1 MWALALAAASAPA
14 SREASRAWVYDGAM
28 TSRAALPF
36 SPWWLALGSLWCLAL
51 FAGCPDHPRGP
62 EIGRLPSVTS
72 EDPAAESELRQAR
85 ELTES
90 GDIDGGEAR
99 YRAFLAKHPDDPLAP
114 IARLSLGRIL
124 LKREQYQAAHALFGE
139 VALHPDATVAE
150 QGRFYGGV
158 TSHALGRDREAIA
171 VLRPMVGRTI
181 HPPDTAL
188 LLRTLASAMIATGDY
203 AGAITILDRLVAED
217 VPEDERKNA
226 RAQIADLARNK
237 ARPEEVTALY
247 RDLSSDGPAWP
258 SVLRRA
264 VRDADAA
271 GNAERVRQLLE
282 EMRDHDLEIDDEL
295 ALIAT
300 RAERPTEAN
309 SQVIGAVLSL
319 SGRARHVGDLAL
331 RGLMLAAD
339 LPPKGPLPPDAPQLV
354 FRDDGGDPVRA
365 VAAVEELV
373 SVHRAVAII
382 GPLDARAAEAAAAR
396 AQELGVPLITLAPA
410 ARLDPTR
417 GFVFRMFAT
426 PRAEIAAL
434 VSHARARGAMRFA
447 TLAPSGP
454 FGDALVAAH
463 EQEVTRVGGHTV
475 PALRYAAESTSFGP
489 QAAALGK
496 LEFDALLVLDRSST
510 LALIAPA
517 LAAAGLWSGAA
528 PTGGGRAF
536 LLLAPGIAY
545 DATLV
550 RSVGRY
556 LQGALFSVPFG
567 ADLAEGAG
575 RAFADRFHSQFGE
588 APDAFAAFAY
598 DAYRLARTSIDA
610 GARSRGDLAQA
621 LLRAR
626 SEVLAGPGL
635 GFGLD
640 REPVRATRL
649 WRLDG
654 DRFVA
659 ADPAP

>member
-1 MWALALAAASAPA
+1 MWTVALATGAAFAPW
-14 SREASRAWVYDGAM
+14 EAPRAWVYDGAM

-36 SPWWLALGSLWCLAL
+36 SPRWLSLAALWCLAL

-62 EIGRLPSVTS
+62 EIGRLPSLTS
-72 EDPAAESELRQAR
+72 TDPAAESELRQAR

-90 GDIDGGEAR
+90 GDLDGGEAR
-99 YRAFLAKHPDDPLAP
+99 YRAFLAKRADDPLAP
-114 IARLSLGRIL
+114 VARLSLGRIL
-124 LKREQYQAAHALFGE
+124 LKRGQFQAAHALFGE
-139 VALHPDATVAE
+139 VALHPDAAVAE

-171 VLRPMVGRTI
+171 VLAPMVGRTVD
-181 HPPDTAL
+181 PPDTAL
-188 LLRTLASAMIATGDY
+188 LLRTLASAMIATGAY
-203 AGAITILDRLVAED
+203 AGAITTLDRLIGEE
-217 VPEDERKNA
+217 VPEDDRKSA

-237 ARPEEVTALY
+237 ARPEEITALY
-247 RDLSSDGPAWP
+247 RDLSADGAAWP
-258 SVLRRA
+258 YVLRRA

-271 GNAERVRQLLE
+271 GNAELVRQLLE
-282 EMRDHDLEIDDEL
+282 EMRDHDLEVDDEL

-300 RAERPTEAN
+300 RAERPSEAN
-309 SQVIGAVLSL
+309 PQVIGAVLSL

-339 LPPKGPLPPDAPQLV
+339 LPPRGPLPPDAPQLV
-354 FRDDGGDPVRA
+354 FRDDGGDPQRA
-365 VAAVEELV
+365 VAAIEELV

-382 GPLDARAAEAAAAR
+382 GPLDARSAEAATAR

-417 GFVFRMFAT
+417 NLVFRMFAT
-426 PRAEIAAL
+426 PQSEVAAL
-434 VSHARARGAMRFA
+434 VRQARARGAQRFA
-447 TLAPSGP
+447 SLAPTGP
-454 FGDALVAAH
+454 FGDALIAAY
-463 EQEVTRVGGHTV
+463 EQEVTRAGGQPA
-475 PALRYAAESTSFGP
+475 PALRYPAEATSFGA
-489 QAAALGK
+489 QATALSK
-496 LEFDALLVLDRSST
+496 LEFDALLVPDRSST

-517 LAAAGLWSGAA
+517 LAAAGLWSGTA
-528 PTGGGRAF
+528 PSGGGRTF
-536 LLLAPGIAY
+536 LLLAPSIAF
-545 DATLV
+545 DPMLA

-556 LQGALFSVPFG
+556 LQGALFSVPFDAYV
-567 ADLAEGAG
+567 ADGAG
-575 RAFADRFHSQFGE
+575 RAFVDRFHAQFGE

-598 DAYRLARTSIDA
+598 DAYRLARTAIDA

-621 LLRAR
+621 LLRVR
-626 SEVLAGPGL
+626 SDALAGPGP

-659 ADPAP
+659 ADAVP